1 MELDF
6 KEIAKKINKA
16 AKDAGNTAHNSEAR
30 LRELVTPLW
39 QEYLKSQQIDFNFV
53 ARDELILANGTPD
66 TVFNRLILE
75 YKKPGI
81 IKPSNA
87 KNRVVITKVQ
97 GYIEDLAAKE
107 GWKQERLLGVAFDGV
122 YFLFIRKIRRWIIEE
137 PIPVNERSVERFFLT
152 LKSLTGKTALI
163 PEFLIRD
170 FAVGTSSTGI
180 ATRAIKAFYF
190 ALTNN
195 VHPKV
200 KVFFDQWA
208 VQFAEVHGSIEEKKF
223 DDKVLFQSYGFNEE
237 EQEGFKHLAF
247 FFALDTYY
255 ALLMKLLAYQVVG
268 YYVRIGFG
276 RLPLIEWE
284 LLNTNELKAKLAQV
298 EEGGVFQDLLR
309 IRNFL
314 EGDLLSWYLNDWN
327 SDIEEAIKEIIK
339 RLNGYDPQ
347 TMELL
352 PDETRDILKKLYQ
365 FLVPKKIRHDLGEY
379 YTPDWLAERCLDQI
393 GYGVNDKELLKKR
406 VLDPGCGSGTF
417 LILAIK
423 RAKENALRR
432 GKEAE
437 ETLEAIT
444 KNIVGFDLNPLA
456 VISARTNYLLAVADL
471 LRDHPG
477 SITIPVYLCDSI
489 KPPEAR
495 IAGEMTLFPKKEPY
509 EIKTTVG
516 KFYFSHSII
525 DKQRIQQLTN
535 LLEDGVKQRKK
546 PIDFV
551 DDVKT
556 QLDLT
561 DEEFKDSE
569 LFLLETFDKLMELD
583 EKGINGIWSRI
594 IKNGFAP
601 LFVGNFDC
609 VIGNPPWV
617 NWESLPE
624 EYRNETKPLWEK
636 YGLFSLSG
644 HEARLGGGKK
654 DISMLMTYV
663 SIDKYLKPRGKLCF
677 VITQTVFKTQGAGDG
692 FRKFQLGE
700 KGSCF
705 RIDHLDDM
713 VDLQPFEGATNRTS
727 VVLCTKGETT
737 KYPLPY
743 TMWKKVEKRKID
755 LDFTLEEITQ
765 ATNRLHFKAQPI
777 GISETS
783 PWFSARPKALAAIL
797 KAIGKSDYQAYEGA
811 NSGGMNSVY
820 WIRILKNDHNLI
832 LIENL
837 FKIGKKEVKSI
848 QMEIEPDLVYP
859 LLRGRDVSQW
869 SAKTL
874 AYIIVTQN
882 PKTRSGFEESW
893 MKETLPRTYLYFK
906 QFEDELWTRQSSSVR
921 KLMENGTFYSMFA
934 VSDSTF
940 APYKVVWKEQSS
952 EFECAVIST
961 SNDKVVVP
969 DHKLML
975 VPFENET
982 EAHYVC
988 AILNS
993 SISGFIVQSYTI
1005 ATQQSTHI
1013 LENIKVQKFDPN
1025 NGIHLD
1031 LARLSKSCHEKV
1043 ALGIAVSDI
1052 EEQID
1057 ELSAEIWGLTKEEL
1071 KDIKES
1077 LAEIK

>member
-1 MELDF
+1 MELDY
-6 KEIAKKINKA
+6 KDIAKKINKA
-16 AKDAGNTAHNSEAR
+16 AKDAGNTAHHPEAK

-39 QEYLKSQQIDFNFV
+39 QEFLKTQQIDFSFI

-137 PIPVNERSVERFFLT
+137 PIPVNEKSVERFFLT

-190 ALTNN
+190 ALTKN

-208 VQFAEVHGSIEEKKF
+208 VQYAEVHGSIEEKKF
-223 DDKVLFQSYGFNEE
+223 DDKVLFQSYGFNEK
-237 EQEGFKHLAF
+237 EQEGFRHLAF
-247 FFALDTYY
+247 FYALDTYY

-276 RLPLIEWE
+276 ALPLVEWE
-284 LLNTNELKAKLAQV
+284 LLNTNELKTKLAQV

-379 YTPDWLAERCLDQI
+379 YTPDWLAERCLDQV

-423 RAKENALRR
+423 RAKENALRQ
-432 GKEAE
+432 GKETG
-437 ETLEAIT
+437 ETLDAIT

-471 LRDHPG
+471 LRDHTG

-525 DKQRIQQLTN
+525 GKQRIQQLTN
-535 LLEDGVKQRKK
+535 LLEDGVKQRKNPK
-546 PIDFV
+546 DFA
-551 DDVKT
+551 DDVKK

-569 LFLLETFDKLMELD
+569 LFLLATFDKLIELD

-601 LFVGNFDC
+601 LFVGQFDC

-617 NWESLPE
+617 NWESLPD

-644 HEARLGGGKK
+644 QEARLGGGKK

-663 SIDKYLKPRGKLCF
+663 SIDKYLKHRGKLCF

-727 VVLCTKGETT
+727 VVLITKGEKTN
-737 KYPLPY
+737 YPIPY
-743 TMWKKVEKRKID
+743 TMWMKKEKGKID
-755 LDFTLEEITQ
+755 LDFTLEETSL
-765 ATNRLHFKAQPI
+765 TTKRLHLKAQPI
-777 GISETS
+777 GHNTS
-783 PWFSARPKALAAIL
+783 PWISARPKALNAI
-797 KAIGKSDYQAYEGA
+797 KKVIGSASYSACAGSCTWL
-811 NSGGMNSVY
+811 NGVY
-820 WIRILKNDHNLI
+820 WGTIERSESDLVKFKNLN
-832 LIENL
+832 EE
-837 FKIGKKEVKSI
+837 GKTEVE
-848 QMEIEPDLVYP
+848 EIEVEIESTLVFP
-859 LLRGRDVSQW
+859 LLRGREIKRWYSLSHSVIIVSQD
-869 SAKTL
+869 
-874 AYIIVTQN
+874 
-882 PKTRSGFEESW
+882 PKTRTGYPLEWMESKAPKTLSYFSNFKKLLAKRSG
-893 MKETLPRTYLYFK
+893 YLKYL
-906 QFEDELWTRQSSSVR
+906 EGEP
-921 KLMENGTFYSMFA
+921 FYSIYN
-934 VSDSTF
+934 VSDKTF
-940 APYKVVWKEQSS
+940 APFKVVWKEQSS

-961 SNDKVVVP
+961 SNDKVIVP

-975 VPFENET
+975 VPLENET

-1013 LENIKVQKFDPN
+1013 LENIQVHKFDPN
-1025 NGIHLD
+1025 NRIHLD

-1043 ALGIAVSDI
+1043 ALGIAISDL

-1057 ELSAEIWGLTKEEL
+1057 ELSAEIWGLTREEL

-1077 LAEIK
+1077 LAEIR